1 MYGSR
6 ISLATGGQRGQ
17 GRDQSF
23 ARWPAFLGLFALFFV
38 AAMPFVI
45 TRAMTSPPSHD
56 EDQHIAAGA
65 LVARDGLLPYRDF
78 PCLHTPNLALLYGV
92 IFRGTD
98 YLMLAARLVS
108 AISAAAV
115 VGLVATI
122 AWTIFRDR
130 GRIAAWTAAVGT
142 VILCLFSRGFATT
155 TGLAWNQE
163 LALLL
168 VLLAGMALWSGV
180 RDGKPG
186 WLLAAGLFAGLA
198 IGTRVTYAPLLAP
211 FGLTV
216 LFGGPLEFRKIV
228 SRVCWFSAG
237 CAVGFLPV
245 IVLWML
251 APEAAKFGIFDF
263 AKANIAYRLAT
274 GEPRTMTF
282 LKKVRF
288 LFKEVVREDYPLYLA
303 AIVPLSA
310 AMLVLRKRIPP
321 VLCYLLLLAPF
332 VLWGAMAPSPV
343 FDQYFYPLV
352 PLLTLCAVVS
362 LSAIPRES
370 KRLSWI
376 PVFCGLMAVLA
387 IIRGADEYDKME
399 RLKEPEDWTPMK
411 QHEFGREYR
420 RIIDRGRVLTLAPA
434 VAVEGGVPV
443 YPEFATGPFAWRV
456 SNFID
461 PDKTARIGL
470 VTPQTLPV
478 LLEKSPPAAIVLQ
491 AEKGH
496 ETQFRDWAEVH
507 RFAPVRVTNG
517 HDIWRPR

>member
-1 MYGSR
+1 MYGSGM
-6 ISLATGGQRGQ
+6 SLATGGKR
-17 GRDQSF
+17 GRDRDRSL
-23 ARWPAFLGLFALFFV
+23 ARWPALLGLFALFF
-38 AAMPFVI
+38 AAATPFVV
-45 TRAMTSPPSHD
+45 TRAMTSPQSHD

-65 LVARDGLLPYRDF
+65 FVARDGLLPYRDF

-108 AISAAAV
+108 ATSAAAV

-142 VILCLFSRGFATT
+142 AALCLFSRSFATT

-168 VLLAGMALWSGV
+168 ALLAGIALWVGV
-180 RDGKPG
+180 RHGKPG
-186 WLLAAGLFAGLA
+186 WLVAAGLFAALA

-216 LFGGPLEFRKIV
+216 LFGGPLEFRKIL

-245 IVLWML
+245 VVLWML

-282 LKKVRF
+282 LKKTRF
-288 LFKEVVREDYPLYLA
+288 FFKEIVKEDYPLYLA
-303 AIVPLSA
+303 AIIPLSA

-321 VLCYLLLLAPF
+321 VLWYLLLLAPF

-352 PLLTLCAVVS
+352 PFLTLCAVVS
-362 LSAIPRES
+362 LGAIPWES
-370 KRLSWI
+370 KRRSWI
-376 PVFCGLMAVLA
+376 PVFCGLMAVWA
-387 IIRGADEYDKME
+387 IIRSADEYEKMD
-399 RLKEPEDWTPMK
+399 RLDEPQGWVPMK

-420 RIIDRGRVLTLAPA
+420 EIIGPGRVLTFAPA
-434 VAVEGGVPV
+434 VAVEGGLPV

-456 SNFID
+456 SNYVD
-461 PDKTARIGL
+461 PGKTARIGL
-470 VTPQTLPV
+470 ITPRTLPA

-491 AEKGH
+491 AEKGY
-496 ETQFRDWAEVH
+496 ETQFRDLAEKY